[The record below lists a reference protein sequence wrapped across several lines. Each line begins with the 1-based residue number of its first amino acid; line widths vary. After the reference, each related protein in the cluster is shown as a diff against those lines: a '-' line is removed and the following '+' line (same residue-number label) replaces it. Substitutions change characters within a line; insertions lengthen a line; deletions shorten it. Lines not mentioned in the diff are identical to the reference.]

1 MEDNGWIVG
10 FHAVLALLKGNR
22 PVDAVW
28 VQNDRKDQRS
38 RQIVAAAHARDIR
51 VDFVP
56 RNKLDRVADN
66 APHNGCAARASVA
79 DYQPLENLIREAGE
93 PARILL
99 LDHILDPHNVGAILR
114 TAVAFAVDGVII
126 AGPTAPPLGGT
137 VSRASAGHVENISLA
152 RAKVAADALVS
163 FRDAGYWIYG
173 ADMQGAPVEQVRSD
187 ARWVLCVGA
196 EEKGIRA
203 KTRSV
208 IDEMV
213 KITMAPEVE
222 SLNVSVSTG
231 ILLYQLSR

>member
-1 MEDNGWIVG
+1 MDDNAWIVG
-10 FHAVLALLKGNR
+10 FHAVLALLKGDR

-28 VQNDRKDQRS
+28 VQQGRKDQRTRHVVEAS
-38 RQIVAAAHARDIR
+38 HARGIR

-56 RNKLDRVADN
+56 RTKLDRIADA

-79 DYQPLENLIREAGE
+79 DYQPMETFLKEAGK
-93 PARILL
+93 PGRVLL
-99 LDHILDPHNVGAILR
+99 LDHILDPHNIGAILR
-114 TAVAFAVDGVII
+114 SAVAFAVDGVII
-126 AGPTAPPLGGT
+126 AGPTSPPLGGT
-137 VSRASAGHVENISLA
+137 VSRASAGHIENIKLA
-152 RAKVAADALVS
+152 RAKVAADALVQ

-173 ADMQGAPVEQVRSD
+173 ADMQGDPVEKVRSD
-187 ARWVLCVGA
+187 DRWVLCVGA
-196 EEKGIRA
+196 EEKGLRA